1 VQVHGLEKDWTG
13 AVSILRKANLKV
25 IIDHMGLER
34 AESGVDQKGFQAVMG
49 LSQDSD
55 VVIKLSAFVRS
66 SRDTRLFEDL
76 DPFVAMVFKH
86 FGVAR
91 CVWGSDWP
99 FLGAFP
105 RPDYVEMLAPLARW
119 IPDQSDYRA
128 ILWNNPQRLFG
139 FGDERL

>member
-1 VQVHGLEKDWTG
+1 
-13 AVSILRKANLKV
+13 LRKAKLKV

-34 AESGVDQKGFQAVMG
+34 AESGLDQKGFQAVMG

-55 VVIKLSAFVRS
+55 AIIKLSAFVRS

-76 DPFVAMVFKH
+76 DQFVAIVLKH

-105 RPDYVEMLAPLARW
+105 RPNYVEMLAPLARW

-139 FGDERL
+139 FGEERL